1 MEDKMKIQERRYKDF
16 CNEITRTLEWYS
28 TSGDQVTII
37 NTGVTVSNDADN
49 PNAVYDNMYSI
60 NCAGNTV
67 AHFRV
72 DKNNTIKSVTIN
84 PLVFSQPFYGITSI
98 YRAKDK
104 KIIVSYLESF
114 VGTTLILEESE
125 THV

>member
-28 TSGDQVTII
+28 TSGDRVTII
-37 NTGVTVSNDADN
+37 NTGVSVSNDADN
-49 PNAVYDNMYSI
+49 PDAVYDTMYSI
-60 NCAGNTV
+60 NCAGKSV

-72 DKNNTIKSVTIN
+72 DKNNKIKSVAIN
-84 PLVFSQPFYGITSI
+84 HLAFSLPFYGVTSI
-98 YRAKDK
+98 YRARDK
-104 KIIVSYLESF
+104 ETITKYLESF

-125 THV
+125 SHV